1 MKTQPVRVVL
11 AVALCLAGTR
21 AVAQDKKPEATLKSI
36 LLAQLKSTHTSQE
49 WFVTTRTAL
58 DGVTVEQAK
67 WKDEKGNH
75 SIGQLAY
82 HLWFWDSRNL
92 QQFKGEKP
100 AQFSGNNEESFDT
113 YDAKTW
119 KETVE
124 KLEQVMTEMEK
135 VVEGM
140 DGATLKKFAN
150 QIAHVG
156 AHNAYHLG
164 QIVVL
169 RRQQGA
175 WDPSKGVK

>member
-1 MKTQPVRVVL
+1 MKIKTMTCVSAVVML
-11 AVALCLAGTR
+11 LAGTV
-21 AVAQDKKPEATLKSI
+21 AVAQDKKPEPTLKGI

-49 WFVTTRTAL
+49 WFVTTKTAL
-58 DGVTVEQAK
+58 DGVTVDQAK

-82 HLWFWDSRNL
+82 HLMFWDSRSL

-100 AQFSGNNEESFDT
+100 AQFSGNNEETFDN

-119 KETVE
+119 KDTVA
-124 KLEQVMTEMEK
+124 KLDQVMTEMEK

-140 DGATLKKFAN
+140 DDATLKKFAG

-156 AHNAYHLG
+156 AHNAYHVG

-169 RRQQGA
+169 RRQQGL